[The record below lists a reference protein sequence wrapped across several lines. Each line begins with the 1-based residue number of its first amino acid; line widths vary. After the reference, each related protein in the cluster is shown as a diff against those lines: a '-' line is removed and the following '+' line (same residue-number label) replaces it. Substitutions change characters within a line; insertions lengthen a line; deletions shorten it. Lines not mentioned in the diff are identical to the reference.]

1 MLINDFLKL
10 SSATLP
16 NDNLVKIA
24 MNERFNANIIKKN
37 VNEIFVRNK
46 GIIIEENEVAKT
58 QA

>member
-10 SSATLP
+10 SSAILP
-16 NDNLVKIA
+16 KDNFVKIA